1 MPPPLRVHEKTRL
14 YILARGGK
22 LRGVM
27 ETFWS
32 ICAMPIG
39 LLVCFAPAIIA
50 WVAMGAG
57 SKESSED

>member
-1 MPPPLRVHEKTRL
+1 MKKTRL